1 MKKWNIVAMAAV
13 IAIAAVTFHAY
24 AADKLKVGFIYVGP
38 IGDLGWSYQHDLGR
52 KAMEKALGDKVE
64 TTFLENVPEGPDAER
79 SIEQL
84 ARTGHK
90 LIFTTSF
97 GFMDATLKVA
107 NKYPNVFF
115 EHATGFK
122 RAKNMS
128 TYAAR
133 FYEGRYIQG
142 QIAGKMSK
150 PNIIGYIVSFPIP
163 EVISNI
169 NATMLGAQSVN
180 PNMKFKIIWVNSWFD
195 PGKEADAAKAL
206 IDQGADILTQHTDS
220 PAATQIAEQRGIHS
234 FGQSSDMIKFGP
246 KAQLTADT
254 DYWGGYYTKRA
265 KDVLEGKWKSEDTWG
280 GLDSGMVVMAPYTNM
295 PDDVKKMAM
304 DTRSRDQGRH
314 VASVQVPDHRSG
326 RQDRRVQGRRPSR
339 SRPDPEHEL
348 LRQRHRRQD
357 PGQVSPSSRS
367 TNTNGR
373 ALCPATFWFASC
385 EAFDVGNKNVAPKG
399 R

>member
-1 MKKWNIVAMAAV
+1 MKKWNIVGMAAAV
-13 IAIAAVTFHAY
+13 GIAAITFHAY

-52 KAMEKALGDKVE
+52 KEMEKALGDKVE
-64 TTFLENVPEGPDAER
+64 STYLENVPEGADAER

-142 QIAGKMSK
+142 QIAAKMSK
-150 PNIIGYIVSFPIP
+150 SGIIGYIVSFPIP

-169 NATMLGAQSVN
+169 NATMLGAQSIN
-180 PNMKFKIIWVNSWFD
+180 PNIKVKIIWANSWFD

-206 IDQGADILTQHTDS
+206 LDQGADIIMQHTDS
-220 PAATQIAEQRGIHS
+220 PAPMQVAAERGKLA
-234 FGQSSDMIKFGP
+234 FGQDSEMIKFGP
-246 KAQLTADT
+246 KAQLT
-254 DYWGGYYTKRA
+254 
-265 KDVLEGKWKSEDTWG
+265 SIMDTW
-280 GLDSGMVVMAPYTNM
+280 APYYIAR
-295 PDDVKKMAM
+295 VKAEYGYGWNESTSRF
-304 DTRSRDQGRH
+304 DAGREQRSRRRRGKRD
-314 VASVQVPDHRSG
+314 SVELST
-326 RQDRRVQGRRPSR
+326 
-339 SRPDPEHEL
+339 HE
-348 LRQRHRRQD
+348 
-357 PGQVSPSSRS
+357 
-367 TNTNGR
+367 
-373 ALCPATFWFASC
+373 
-385 EAFDVGNKNVAPKG
+385 
-399 R
+399 